1 MNFKVFLTVSALTL
15 AGLFSNAQAVC
26 IKCIRQAQQAAA
38 RARALAPVVPVIQTL
53 NKIILVGEIR
63 NDLYKVFIQKIG
75 IGAKDYA
82 ALAQGNPVLEADL
95 KALYMTFNQGEI
107 EAQKALDAFC
117 AQWQI
122 APIKIDAVELLYE

>member
-1 MNFKVFLTVSALTL
+1 MNFKVFLTISALTL

-26 IKCIRQAQQAAA
+26 MRCVRQAQQAAA
-38 RARALAPVVPVIQTL
+38 QARARAAATVVPVIQTL
-53 NKIILVGEIR
+53 NKQIIINEIKS
-63 NDLYKVFIQKIG
+63 DLYKIFVQEIG
-75 IGAKDYA
+75 VGAKDYA

-95 KALYMTFNQGEI
+95 KALYMAFNQDKI

-122 APIKIDAVELLYE
+122 APIKIAEVC

>member
-1 MNFKVFLTVSALTL
+1 MNFKVFLTISALTL

-26 IKCIRQAQQAAA
+26 MRCIRQAQQAAA
-38 RARALAPVVPVIQTL
+38 RARAAVVVVPVIQTL
-53 NKIILVGEIR
+53 NKQIIVNEIKS
-63 NDLYKVFIQKIG
+63 DLDKAFILKIG
-75 IGAKDYA
+75 IGVKDYA

-95 KALYMTFNQGEI
+95 KALYMAFNEGEI

-122 APIKIDAVELLYE
+122 NAITIAEIC